1 MSEVICITGGIGS
14 GKSTVCRY
22 LEQSGYPVYYS
33 DIRAKALMESD
44 NQIQEQLIALFG
56 SNIYTGNK
64 QLNRPELAKRI
75 FNNPDLKQSLE
86 AIVHPHVHEDF
97 VQWCNS
103 QTSHLVFK
111 ESPLAVEI
119 DDKSCQILIV
129 VNAEEEL
136 RISRVLARNP
146 EWTRDDVQ
154 ARIKNQLSDKQ
165 RISLSHEILDN
176 SGTTEALKKKVNQL
190 LTKWS

>member
-56 SNIYTGNK
+56 SKIYTGNK

-97 VQWCNS
+97 VQWWNS